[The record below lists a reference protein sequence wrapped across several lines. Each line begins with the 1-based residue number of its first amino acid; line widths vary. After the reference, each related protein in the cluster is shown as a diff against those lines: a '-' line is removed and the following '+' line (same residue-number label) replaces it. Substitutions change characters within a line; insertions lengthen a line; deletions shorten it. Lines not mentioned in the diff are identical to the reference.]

1 MMNDVWKK
9 TEKERR
15 KNGIWYE
22 EEEIPTNAVRRRQRP
37 LPYREREM
45 LPSPQHNVPNTAT
58 ASKRKGLLVLN

>member
-37 LPYREREM
+37 LPYIERERCYR
-45 LPSPQHNVPNTAT
+45 LLNTTCQTQRQRA
-58 ASKRKGLLVLN
+58 KGKDYCTL